1 MGFTLSDVVNT
12 SVYSEKTPLKKLM
25 IIIMNILH
33 KTMEL
38 IVYLTTVIEMFEKL
52 DGRVG
57 KHLVEQVR

>member
-25 IIIMNILH
+25 IIIMNISH

-57 KHLVEQVR
+57 KHK